1 MKIIKDYLRSK
12 MLINRYLHFPVSH
25 IIEDKKQF
33 HCFFMTDTAIETKH
47 CTMY

>member
-25 IIEDKKQF
+25 ITKDKNSS
-33 HCFFMTDTAIETKH
+33 IVSS
-47 CTMY
+47 